1 MVNWISSW
9 LQGIIVAVIIGTIIE
24 MLLPKSSISK
34 FIKVVI
40 GLYILFS
47 IITPV
52 VNKFSKNKID
62 INEILNMDEYKSK
75 DTIANVNQTN
85 DEIILDVYEENVKL
99 DLKNKLQIKGY
110 IADYIIVN
118 ITSDNKYN
126 IEKIEVKIKSKTDN
140 KENEKT
146 ATTIVDNIESVKINL
161 SKTEDK
167 QEKSVITDSEKT
179 TLQNYISTAYEISA
193 DKIIVK

>member
-52 VNKFSKNKID
+52 VNKFSK
-62 INEILNMDEYKSK
+62 
-75 DTIANVNQTN
+75 
-85 DEIILDVYEENVKL
+85 
-99 DLKNKLQIKGY
+99 IK
-110 IADYIIVN
+110 
-118 ITSDNKYN
+118 
-126 IEKIEVKIKSKTDN
+126 
-140 KENEKT
+140 
-146 ATTIVDNIESVKINL
+146 
-161 SKTEDK
+161 
-167 QEKSVITDSEKT
+167 
-179 TLQNYISTAYEISA
+179 
-193 DKIIVK
+193 